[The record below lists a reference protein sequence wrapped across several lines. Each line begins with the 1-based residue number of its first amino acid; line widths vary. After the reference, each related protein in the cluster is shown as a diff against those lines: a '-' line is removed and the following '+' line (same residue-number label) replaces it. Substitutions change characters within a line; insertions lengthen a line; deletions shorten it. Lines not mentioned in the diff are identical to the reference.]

1 MAKSDSIADG
11 ECVSETRAT
20 TSLEFGRC
28 SRGRSKHL
36 GGGGQKIEG
45 RGMGGER
52 QVTVRGRKRDNKE
65 DKDRRK

>member
-1 MAKSDSIADG
+1 M
-11 ECVSETRAT
+11 
-20 TSLEFGRC
+20 
-28 SRGRSKHL
+28 
-36 GGGGQKIEG
+36 EG

>member
-1 MAKSDSIADG
+1 M
-11 ECVSETRAT
+11 
-20 TSLEFGRC
+20 GRF

-52 QVTVRGRKRDNKE
+52 HVTVRGRKRDNKE
-65 DKDRRK
+65 DKDRRKRRGVCVCRKGYKRLSIPLSLSEQ